1 MVRCAVSPPKGTPC
15 LPLFAA
21 CAGIC
26 EFRLRS
32 HPPVVG
38 PTPCS
43 RRMPRIRPGPTTK
56 VQLGTR
62 LSRRKVG
69 MQTAHG
75 QQSPKRGPMSG
86 IGSIRRSA
94 LVLGVVAALL
104 VPTVATASHG
114 GGGGGGGAQPPP
126 PPSGT
131 PAVTFTPTS
140 LTYGAQAIGTTSAP
154 QSITIRNSGNGS
166 LFINSAA
173 TPGANPLDFT
183 QVDAGCSPPT
193 PPAGTSGAVPPRSPP
208 TASAPPAAPF
218 RRTHTAAGSPHTVP
232 ITGTGTGQTPPL
244 AFDTQFFSCANGVC
258 DIGAGSNVFVNNFF
272 TTTFTASGGTAPYTF
287 SGQPP
292 AGLALR
298 PSGLLLGSPTATG
311 TTRFNVPV
319 NDASAPT

>member
-43 RRMPRIRPGPTTK
+43 RRMPWIRPGPTTK

-86 IGSIRRSA
+86 IGSIRRSP

-114 GGGGGGGAQPPP
+114 GGGGGGGAQTPP
-126 PPSGT
+126 PPS
-131 PAVTFTPTS
+131 
-140 LTYGAQAIGTTSAP
+140 
-154 QSITIRNSGNGS
+154 
-166 LFINSAA
+166 
-173 TPGANPLDFT
+173 
-183 QVDAGCSPPT
+183 PT
-193 PPAGTSGAVPPRSPP
+193 PPAPVPPP
-208 TASAPPAAPF
+208 TPAPPP
-218 RRTHTAAGSPHTVP
+218 
-232 ITGTGTGQTPPL
+232 
-244 AFDTQFFSCANGVC
+244 
-258 DIGAGSNVFVNNFF
+258 
-272 TTTFTASGGTAPYTF
+272 
-287 SGQPP
+287 
-292 AGLALR
+292 
-298 PSGLLLGSPTATG
+298 
-311 TTRFNVPV
+311 
-319 NDASAPT
+319 